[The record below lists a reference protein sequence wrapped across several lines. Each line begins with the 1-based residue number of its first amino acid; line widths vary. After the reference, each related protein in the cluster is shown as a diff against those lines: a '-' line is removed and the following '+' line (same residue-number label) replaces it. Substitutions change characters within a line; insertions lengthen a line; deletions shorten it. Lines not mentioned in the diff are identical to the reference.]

1 MAGDYGEIDSRAH
14 FFRVL
19 GEATDLARRILASSP
34 GYEVMLRIEKELS
47 AMKQWTDDG
56 REPSEEERQSID
68 VGLVAVRELD
78 GGPYELQ
85 QLADKLHVL
94 NAYFEDWPT
103 DLQAAGAVEDN
114 SIADE

>member
-1 MAGDYGEIDSRAH
+1 MAGGYGEINSRTD

-34 GYEVMLRIEKELS
+34 DYEVMQRIEAELT

-68 VGLVAVRELD
+68 VGLVAVRELE
-78 GGPYELQ
+78 GGSYEFE
-85 QLADKLHVL
+85 QLAGKLHIL

-103 DLQAAGAVEDN
+103 DAQAAGEADD
-114 SIADE
+114 SIEGA